1 MPTES
6 GFHVLEVP
14 VQGQPG
20 PQSIDYL
27 PFGTRT
33 LKLRVT
39 AEDPD
44 ALRGQRLIL
53 RSEHL
58 PKSFGRRRLY
68 SHEDGTTHFRV
79 SWGGGRNR
87 TGACLSS
94 ADVMVLNHK
103 VPLQECRE
111 IGWQPSY
118 VYLNVT
124 HSNGPFDVPYHL
136 LLGIHREGAPQHEP
150 PVQVIPV
157 TLTPPQQVS
166 DGLVKQP
173 FRYNPRTGSFVGAHV
188 PGYLGRWWSPWQVR
202 YVELAS
208 VPSLHIAHYE
218 NILAVEGRSA
228 PEDHAGGRPR
238 IAEIADHIGFQGVVG
253 DTRLF
258 DAELYHLHGDYFVLR
273 LWFSWL
279 MEHGI
284 RTGLDEIPDAERFD
298 LVIDAVAN
306 QVVFAATDFHWREV
320 WVRACADAHAPVRGH
335 LGLMSES
342 GLQYVKDK
350 LPVLDSA
357 RESWLACVE
366 EVLQQDNWSS
376 GLRVPSETVCTEL
389 RGPGQVT
396 SRGLGLEAHVPSLEN
411 CLPPDGLDFVS
422 SDPNWG

>member
-1 MPTES
+1 MPATRDFHCLEINLQGES
-6 GFHVLEVP
+6 I
-14 VQGQPG
+14 

-27 PFGTRT
+27 PFGART

-58 PKSFGRRRLY
+58 PKSFGRRRFY

-94 ADVMVLNHK
+94 ADVVVFNHK

-118 VYLNVT
+118 VYLNVA
-124 HSNGPFDVPYHL
+124 HLNGPFDVPYRL
-136 LLGIHREGAPQHEP
+136 LLGIHREDAPQHEP
-150 PVQVIPV
+150 PVQVMPV
-157 TLTPPQQVS
+157 TLTPPRQIV
-166 DGLVKQP
+166 DGLVRQP
-173 FRYNPRTGSFVGAHV
+173 FRFDSLTGSFAGRHV
-188 PGYLGRWWSPWQVR
+188 PCYLGRWWSPWQVR

-208 VPSLHIAHYE
+208 IPSLHLANHK

-228 PEDHAGGRPR
+228 PEGHAGSRPR
-238 IAEIADHIGFQGVVG
+238 IAEIADHIGFQGVAG

-279 MEHGI
+279 MEHDI
-284 RTGLDEIPDAERFD
+284 RTALDEIPDAERFD
-298 LVIDAVAN
+298 LVIDAAAN
-306 QVVFAATDFHWREV
+306 RVVFAATDFHWREV
-320 WVRACADAHAPVRGH
+320 WARACADGAAPVCGH

-342 GLQYVKDK
+342 GLQYLKDK
-350 LPVLDSA
+350 LPVLDGA

-366 EVLQQDNWSS
+366 EVLRQDGPHS
-376 GLRVPSETVCTEL
+376 GLRVPSEAVCAEL
-389 RGPGQVT
+389 RDPGQVT